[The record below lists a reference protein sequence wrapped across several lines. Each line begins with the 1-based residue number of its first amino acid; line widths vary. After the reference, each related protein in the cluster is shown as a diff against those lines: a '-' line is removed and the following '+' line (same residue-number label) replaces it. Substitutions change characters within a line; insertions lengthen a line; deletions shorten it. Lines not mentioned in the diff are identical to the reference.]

1 MNIIK
6 TKLKNILFS
15 YLKHRKKYIYNV
27 IIEDLIAAIKIS
39 LINLL
44 PEIIILFSVI
54 LKFYKLFFFTKIIL
68 DQMSMFNSYTWPFS
82 ILRIIYKPY
91 LKFWSRFL
99 PKVKVG
105 NSIIDISFIVGLE
118 FLNKLS
124 KLLFHLKIA
133 SLNYVK
139 N

>member
-105 NSIIDISFIVGLE
+105 NSIIDISFIVGL
-118 FLNKLS
+118 
-124 KLLFHLKIA
+124 I
-133 SLNYVK
+133 V
-139 N
+139 